1 MTKLEMVKA
10 GAQIVVSIGVGI
22 VVGNV
27 VKVSS
32 PAGRNVLKNICVGA
46 AGLVLSD
53 MVSDKACN
61 HVETK
66 IDDVAN
72 QLKEAV
78 MEAANSEEEE
88 S

>member
-32 PAGRNVLKNICVGA
+32 PAGRNVLKNICVGV

-53 MVSDKACN
+53 MVSDKACS

>member
-10 GAQIVVSIGVGI
+10 GTQIVVSTGVGI

-27 VKVSS
+27 VKASS
-32 PAGRNVLKNICVGA
+32 PPGRNVLKNICVGA

-53 MVSDKACN
+53 MVSDKACS

>member
-22 VVGNV
+22 VVWNV

-53 MVSDKACN
+53 MVSDKACS

>member
-10 GAQIVVSIGVGI
+10 GAGIVVSIGVGV

-27 VKVSS
+27 VKLSS

-53 MVSDKACN
+53 MISDKACI

-66 IDDVAN
+66 IDAVAD
-72 QLKEAV
+72 QLKTAV

>member
-10 GAQIVVSIGVGI
+10 GAQIVVSIGVGV

-27 VKVSS
+27 VKLSS

-53 MVSDKACN
+53 MISDQACS
-61 HVETK
+61 HVETN

-78 MEAANSEEEE
+78 RETANYEVKRS
-88 S
+88 

>member
-10 GAQIVVSIGVGI
+10 GAQIVVSIGVGV

-27 VKVSS
+27 VKLSS

-53 MVSDKACN
+53 MISDQACT

-66 IDDVAN
+66 IDAVAE
-72 QLKEAV
+72 QLKTAV
-78 MEAANSEEEE
+78 MEATNSEEEE

>member
-1 MTKLEMVKA
+1 MTKLEMVEA
-10 GAQIVVSIGVGI
+10 GAQIVVSIGVGV

-27 VKVSS
+27 VKINS
-32 PAGRNVLKNICVGA
+32 PAGRNVLKNLCVGA

-53 MVSDKACN
+53 MISDQACN

-66 IDDVAN
+66 IDAVAD
-72 QLKEAV
+72 QLKKAV

>member
-27 VKVSS
+27 VKASS

-53 MVSDKACN
+53 MVSDKACS

-66 IDDVAN
+66 IDAVAD

>member
-10 GAQIVVSIGVGI
+10 GAQIIVSIGVGVI
-22 VVGNV
+22 VGNV
-27 VKVSS
+27 VKISS

-53 MVSDKACN
+53 MISDQTCN

-66 IDDVAN
+66 IDAVAD

>member
-1 MTKLEMVKA
+1 MTKLEMVKE
-10 GAQIVVSIGVGI
+10 GAQIVVSIGVGV
-22 VVGNV
+22 VVGNI
-27 VKVSS
+27 VKISS

-53 MVSDKACN
+53 MISNQACN

-66 IDDVAN
+66 IDAVAD

>member
-53 MVSDKACN
+53 MVSDKACS

-66 IDDVAN
+66 IDDVVN

-78 MEAANSEEEE
+78 MEATNSEEEE

>member
-10 GAQIVVSIGVGI
+10 GAQIVVSIGVGL

-27 VKVSS
+27 VKLSS
-32 PAGRNVLKNICVGA
+32 PAEQNVLKNICVGA

-53 MVSDKACN
+53 MVNDKACS

-72 QLKEAV
+72 RLKEAV
-78 MEAANSEEEE
+78 MEAANAEEEE